1 MTSISQNRP
10 IFTFHIKGLF
20 GTKVWTA
27 RSTVCQLY
35 FSKRARLGRFN
46 ASLCQNF
53 WLPSNTPD
61 LCERNKHSGTH
72 GKSCSRNG
80 NFFHCLR
87 SGHNLVSEF
96 QGKSIELPFNHH
108 WEVTSAAL
116 DSALHCLWNVGQ
128 TTIGWKTPLGPSLT
142 KASET
147 SFVSR
152 GLEGKTPVFSWG
164 LAQRIKA

>member
-1 MTSISQNRP
+1 MTSISRNRP
-10 IFTFHIKGLF
+10 IFTSHVKGLF

-27 RSTVCQLY
+27 RSTICQLY

-46 ASLCQNF
+46 ASLGQNF

-61 LCERNKHSGTH
+61 RCERNKHSGTY
-72 GKSCSRNG
+72 GKSCSWNG

-96 QGKSIELPFNHH
+96 QGKPIELPFNHY

-128 TTIGWKTPLGPSLT
+128 TTIRWKTPLGYQSYQSQRDIFCL
-142 KASET
+142 KRSRGEDT
-147 SFVSR
+147 SFFLGSST
-152 GLEGKTPVFSWG
+152 ED
-164 LAQRIKA
+164 